1 MSGRNQVR
9 TYRRAESVVF
19 LKTDEPFGGLSN
31 MAGGYPIRVNGI
43 RILTSEA
50 LYQACRFP
58 HLPDVQRMIIGEN
71 SPMTAKMRSKPYRKD
86 SRRDWDQVRVRIMR
100 WCLRMKLA
108 NNWGAFSELLLRTGD
123 RPIVEESRRDDFWGA
138 KAMSDGSTLVGM
150 NVLGRLLMELR
161 EQVKEHGR
169 DAFLRVELPEVPD
182 FQLLGRPIEVWALKA
197 APQEAAVLAPPQAGL
212 FGDDLPCDQA
222 AVIVSAP
229 ATSAQQMRAQPSKSD
244 TLEMNGKTESAA
256 PASLPEATNRANAYP
271 SYRESG
277 LPWAPKMPEGW
288 QVLRN
293 GRLFGHRVETGFPDL
308 PILEVSL
315 RTGVRVRDMEN
326 LKRKQVMSQKDKY
339 KRALKGD
346 IAYNMMRMWQ
356 GAVGTAPVDGLVSP
370 AYVVVKPY
378 PEANSAYYSY
388 LFRTAAYMQEV
399 NKFSRGIV
407 SDRNRLYWES
417 FKQMPSLVPPRPEQD
432 QIVAYLRAQD
442 AHIARYILA
451 KRELIK
457 LLTEQK
463 LTIIDHAVTRGL
475 DPNVRLKP
483 SGIEWLGEV
492 PEHWEVASIKH
503 IADVRFSGVDKHSND
518 DETPVRLCNYT
529 DVYKNERIT
538 ADMDLMRATATA
550 AEIARLTL
558 KAGDVI
564 LTKDSETPD
573 DIGVPAWVPEDLPG
587 VVCAYHLG
595 LLRPVPQRVLGE
607 FLFRSIGSTRTA
619 QQFHVLATGVTR
631 FALGKHDVKNAIIA
645 LPPVEE
651 QQAICRWIVEECQ
664 PLDEAIARAEE
675 EIQLIREYRDRL
687 IADVVTGQIDVR
699 GWRPGPDDV
708 VSDEELAALGDD
720 EADLGEDEPGDD
732 GE

>member
-1 MSGRNQVR
+1 MAVASPYPN
-9 TYRRAESVVF
+9 YRA
-19 LKTDEPFGGLSN
+19 
-31 MAGGYPIRVNGI
+31 
-43 RILTSEA
+43 
-50 LYQACRFP
+50 
-58 HLPDVQRMIIGEN
+58 
-71 SPMTAKMRSKPYRKD
+71 
-86 SRRDWDQVRVRIMR
+86 
-100 WCLRMKLA
+100 
-108 NNWGAFSELLLRTGD
+108 
-123 RPIVEESRRDDFWGA
+123 
-138 KAMSDGSTLVGM
+138 
-150 NVLGRLLMELR
+150 
-161 EQVKEHGR
+161 
-169 DAFLRVELPEVPD
+169 
-182 FQLLGRPIEVWALKA
+182 
-197 APQEAAVLAPPQAGL
+197 
-212 FGDDLPCDQA
+212 
-222 AVIVSAP
+222 
-229 ATSAQQMRAQPSKSD
+229 
-244 TLEMNGKTESAA
+244 
-256 PASLPEATNRANAYP
+256 
-271 SYRESG
+271 SG
-277 LPWAPKMPEGW
+277 LPWVPRLPEGW

-326 LKRKQVMSQKDKY
+326 LKRKQVMSQKEKY
-339 KRALKGD
+339 KRAAKGD

-378 PEANSAYYSY
+378 DEVNSSYYSY

-407 SDRNRLYWES
+407 ADRNRLYWES

-442 AHIARYILA
+442 AHIARFIQA

-463 LTIIDHAVTRGL
+463 LAIIDRAVTRGL

-492 PEHWEVASIKH
+492 PEHWEVALIKH
-503 IADVRFSGVDKHSND
+503 IADVRFSGVDKHSHD
-518 DETPVRLCNYT
+518 HETPVRLCNYT
-529 DVYKNERIT
+529 DAYKNDRIT
-538 ADMDLMRATATA
+538 DDMDLMRATATA

-595 LLRPVPQRVLGE
+595 LLRPVPDRVLGE
-607 FLFRSIGSTRTA
+607 FLFRAIGSARTA

-631 FALGKHDVKNAIIA
+631 FALGKHDVKNAVIA

-651 QQAICRWIVEECQ
+651 QQAICRWITEECQ
-664 PLDEAIARAEE
+664 PLDDAITRTEE
-675 EIQLIREYRDRL
+675 EIKLILEYRDRL
-687 IADVVTGQIDVR
+687 IADVVTGQVDVR
-699 GWRPGPDDV
+699 GWQPGPDDV
-708 VSDEELAALGDD
+708 VDDALLSALGDD
-720 EADLGEDEPGDD
+720 NEDVTEEEDGDGED
-732 GE
+732 